1 MKWLIDP
8 GEYTLAN
15 PRIDGWKKLRE
26 VHGRT
31 VDIYVFP
38 LEVFQYFREKQAL
51 PPEFVKALTAQAQAI
66 ITASPEHAAVVRRAF
81 VVPGMENPPGPRFL
95 GLDTPAKVVDAVREL
110 YAFAVKQN
118 YHASSDSQ
126 VSGWLEP
133 PSTVLD
139 LEQFTKDPAATRIP
153 YGGYAINENGLVEI
167 LAVFGVNEGVQSLVA
182 DRYRVEC
189 RNHRYFV
196 IGKDTPQKN
205 LMLCTTNTA
214 GTKLFPVPI
223 DMQFDQVLS
232 DTEIPEIARVV
243 YELSQKYGPQRVE
256 FSTDSQGVCF
266 NEVADYF
273 KEPSKETK
281 GHVQIKGRVLAVS
294 GLDDL
299 KKLAQ
304 VSSAQLESGEVI
316 VLVGEKVIADRDY
329 DVLGA
334 LTTWKDHLY
343 VLYPGVAATQH
354 AMRVLADKGHR
365 AFLIGN
371 QKFSAGDQVQISMVG
386 GKVRVT
392 NLTKTESQETVSL
405 WDAVLFGDSLC
416 GGKANRLSQ
425 LKAGGFQ
432 VPHGVV
438 CTTAVWDRILTSLGE
453 TKLTLDKFAVIQ
465 KKMTD
470 NHSKLVAIIDQLLP
484 DYRKTDQVFAV
495 RSSATVED
503 GKRHSMAG
511 MFDSYLNISSAD
523 LTAKIIQVLLSTFN
537 PAVKKYLAAHPELAS
552 LDLKMAVIV
561 QSMAPARA
569 AGVIFGAKTQ
579 TGDTN
584 LVEIEI
590 NNGLGEAVVSGTAT
604 EVEYYSFNRFERK
617 IVERKGPKYITE
629 PEARALFMLSER
641 LRSLF
646 SDTPQDIEWAIDT
659 EGQIWVLQSRDLYL
673 SPIA

>member
-38 LEVFQYFREKQAL
+38 LEVFQYFLKNKVL
-51 PPEFVKALTAQAQAI
+51 SPEFANELASRAREMIA
-66 ITASPEHAAVVRRAF
+66 ASPEHAAVVRRAF

-95 GLDTPAKVVDAVREL
+95 GLDTPDKVLDAVREL

-118 YHASSDSQ
+118 YHASPDSQ
-126 VSGWLEP
+126 ISGWLEP
-133 PSTVLD
+133 PSTILD
-139 LEQFTKDPAATRIP
+139 LDQFRKDPAATRIP

-196 IGKDTPQKN
+196 IHKDTPQKS
-205 LMLCTTNTA
+205 LMLCTTKA
-214 GTKLFPVPI
+214 EGTKLIPVPV

-266 NEVADYF
+266 NEVANYF
-273 KEPSKETK
+273 KEPSQEAQAKT
-281 GHVQIKGRVLAVS
+281 QIKGKVLAVN
-294 GLDDL
+294 GLEDL

-304 VSSAQLESGEVI
+304 VPPAQLKTGETI
-316 VLVGEKVIADRDY
+316 ILVGEKVIVDRDY

-354 AMRVLADKGHR
+354 AMRVLADKGHK
-365 AFLIGN
+365 AFLVGN
-371 QKFSAGDQVQISMVG
+371 QKFSEGDQVQITASA

-392 NLTKTESQETVSL
+392 NLTKTESQEAVSL

-416 GGKANRLSQ
+416 GGKAYRLSQ
-425 LKAGGFQ
+425 AKSSGFQ

-438 CTTAVWDRILTSLGE
+438 CTTVVWDRILKVLGE
-453 TKLTLDKFAVIQ
+453 RKLTLDKF
-465 KKMTD
+465 KLLENKMQTHKD
-470 NHSKLVAIIDQLLP
+470 ELVKIIDRLLP
-484 DYRKTDQVFAV
+484 DYRKTDQSFAV
-495 RSSATVED
+495 RSSATIED

-511 MFDSYLNISSAD
+511 MFDSFLNVPPSQ
-523 LTAKIIQVLLSTFN
+523 LTEKIIQVMLSTFN
-537 PAVKKYLAAHPELAS
+537 PAVSKYLAAHPELAS

-561 QSMAPARA
+561 QTMAPARA

-604 EVEYYSFNRFERK
+604 EVEYYSFSRFERK
-617 IVERKGPKYITE
+617 VVERKGPKYITE

-646 SDTPQDIEWAIDT
+646 SDTPQDIEWAIDK

-673 SPIA
+673 SPS